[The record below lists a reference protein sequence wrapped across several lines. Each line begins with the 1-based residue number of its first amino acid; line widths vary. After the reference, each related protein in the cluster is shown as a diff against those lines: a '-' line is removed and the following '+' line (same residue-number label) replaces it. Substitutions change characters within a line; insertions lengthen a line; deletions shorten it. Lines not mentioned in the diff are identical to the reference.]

1 MVNSP
6 KDDTHR
12 IVYSLYKSLP
22 STPNAELS
30 RDRFVRYL
38 ALRETAVECAIAV
51 WYCESPFPLEV
62 MGQMPAKEPK
72 EMGQLQTEAEIQG
85 QCPDEKSNIVNTH
98 LKRPL
103 LKFA

>member
-1 MVNSP
+1 
-6 KDDTHR
+6 
-12 IVYSLYKSLP
+12 
-22 STPNAELS
+22 
-30 RDRFVRYL
+30 
-38 ALRETAVECAIAV
+38 
-51 WYCESPFPLEV
+51 
-62 MGQMPAKEPK
+62 MGQMPAKEPE